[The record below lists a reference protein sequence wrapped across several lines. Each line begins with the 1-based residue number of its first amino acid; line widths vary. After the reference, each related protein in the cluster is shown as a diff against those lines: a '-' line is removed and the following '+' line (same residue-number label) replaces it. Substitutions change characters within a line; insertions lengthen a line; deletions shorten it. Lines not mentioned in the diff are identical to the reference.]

1 MVCHH
6 GDFTEALL
14 WEQEVG
20 TELGG
25 SWPVGCH
32 TLLSLSLPQWLRVA
46 VHSNRASSL
55 LTGLLGRI
63 QATGHSPAEVNQG
76 LISGSA
82 VSAGLLASHLL
93 CGILPYCQ
101 LLQLVRNPPSRIRRF
116 NNLSSVRGSHH
127 AWSSVLKSLL
137 AVCICTHLSVSSVE
151 SYACD
156 NRKCYNGRCESY
168 QKCQSTKG
176 CFFHVQELK
185 ESNNPFGSLKIKEI
199 SCSEDECTEL
209 AFSTTLGGQRT
220 FSYDHQCCY
229 TEQCNTMSK
238 RDDSF
243 PSSQPQP
250 NGVECPACYSEDGKC
265 EPVPLKCTGLETK
278 CVVVFGTDCW

>member
-1 MVCHH
+1 M
-6 GDFTEALL
+6 
-14 WEQEVG
+14 
-20 TELGG
+20 
-25 SWPVGCH
+25 S
-32 TLLSLSLPQWLRVA
+32 
-46 VHSNRASSL
+46 
-55 LTGLLGRI
+55 
-63 QATGHSPAEVNQG
+63 
-76 LISGSA
+76 
-82 VSAGLLASHLL
+82 
-93 CGILPYCQ
+93 
-101 LLQLVRNPPSRIRRF
+101 
-116 NNLSSVRGSHH
+116 
-127 AWSSVLKSLL
+127 WSSVLKSLL

-156 NRKCYNGRCESY
+156 NRKCYNGRCESNP
-168 QKCQSTKG
+168 KCQSTKG

-185 ESNNPFGSLKIKEI
+185 EQNNPFGSLKIKDI

-238 RDDSF
+238 RDDPF
-243 PSSQPQP
+243 PSSKPQP

-278 CVVVFGTDCW
+278 CVVVFGTALIKGPVCSIIRGMGCATETACGLQNLTILENAKIETFCSSESPPLRSFSSALTCLFLIKALL